1 MRITAHVGYDHPNG
15 QRIRAGLTFVEQPA
29 DYDVTPEQYAAIVAD
44 PAIVVTKA
52 HGKAKTD
59 APAAPAAD
67 PKPKTPSQM
76 NTAEL
81 TALAAER
88 GIDVSGAKTKKAMR
102 ELIAHAGPVTR
113 HAQGQTAAEQQAL
126 DARK

>member
-1 MRITAHVGYDHPNG
+1 MRITAHVGFDHPNG

-29 DYDVTPEQYAAIVAD
+29 DFDVTAEQYAAIVAD
-44 PAIVVTKA
+44 PAIIVTKA
-52 HGKAKTD
+52 HGKAKAD
-59 APAAPAAD
+59 APAVAD

-88 GIDVSGAKTKKAMR
+88 GIDVSGAKTKKDMR
-102 ELIAHAGPVTR
+102 ALIAHAGPVTHR
-113 HAQGQTAAEQQAL
+113 GQGQTAAEQEAA
-126 DARK
+126 DERK